1 MQFLTHYERYNMNK
15 WEQRQI
21 MPQSNFIA
29 LNNSFMNHNSSLIGF
44 QIEYEDKRVH
54 YSVSNMFLERL
65 QAQFPD
71 NWLEILNQGMIAE
84 FKQWERGMFSNMY
97 QKGFFN

>member
-1 MQFLTHYERYNMNK
+1 LQFLTHYERYNVNK

-44 QIEYEDKRVH
+44 QIKHEDKRVH

-65 QAQFPD
+65 QSQFPD
-71 NWLEILNQGMIAE
+71 NWLDILNDGMVSE
-84 FKQWERGMFSNMY
+84 FKQWERGIFSNMY
-97 QKGFFN
+97 REGFFS

>member
-1 MQFLTHYERYNMNK
+1 MQFLTHYERYNISK

-29 LNNSFMNHNSSLIGF
+29 LNNAFMNQGFSLIGF
-44 QIEYEDKRVH
+44 QLEHKDKRIH
-54 YSVSNMFLERL
+54 YSVSNMFLDRL

-71 NWLEILNQGMIAE
+71 NWLSVLNQGMVYE
-84 FKQWERGMFSNMY
+84 FRQWERGIFSNMY
-97 QKGFFN
+97 QEGFFS